1 MKPIGYFLAPGKTQ
15 KLQAGR
21 QGSED
26 LSVGIIE
33 LTAGHNFEQAL
44 EGLAG
49 FSHLWVIYEF
59 HLNKT
64 WKPKVQPPRL
74 SQKKI
79 GVFATRSPYRPN
91 PIGLSQVKIKAIK
104 GRKIWVEGVDL
115 LDQTPILDLK
125 PYIPYSDS
133 VPKAKTGWFKKPKPL
148 KITKS
153 AEFIKKIKWLQLQGI
168 EDLFPIIQQQL
179 TIDPFSNSSKRIEK
193 NNRTNSIFSI
203 RKWRIHFQATK
214 TELKLKDISSNYQS
228 EETQHPEDP
237 IHQKF
242 LAAKGSGPPQS

>member
-1 MKPIGYFLAPGKTQ
+1 MKPIGYFLSPGKTQ

-26 LSVGIIE
+26 SSMGIIE

-44 EGLAG
+44 EGLTG

-74 SQKKI
+74 STKKI

-91 PIGLSQVKIKAIK
+91 PIGLSQVKIQAIK
-104 GRKIWVEGVDL
+104 GRRIWVEGVDL

-153 AEFIKKIKWLQLQGI
+153 EQFTKKMKWLIGHGV
-168 EDLFPIIQQQL
+168 EDIIPIIQQQL
-179 TIDPFSNSSKRIEK
+179 AIDPFSNSSKRIEINK
-193 NNRTNSIFSI
+193 KSAPIFSI

-214 TELKLKDISSNYQS
+214 TELKLKNITSNYKS
-228 EETQHPEDP
+228 GEAHHPEDP
-237 IHQKF
+237 IHEKF
-242 LAAKGSGPPQS
+242 LATV